1 MIKSEKAK
9 SGKYR
14 EFFEAIK
21 KADLFAILSHVKSLP
36 HIKLFSITLKQ
47 HIGPIRWHRIEVTS
61 PVLP

>member
-21 KADLFAILSHVKSLP
+21 KADLFAILSH
-36 HIKLFSITLKQ
+36 
-47 HIGPIRWHRIEVTS
+47 
-61 PVLP
+61 